1 MIEHDVLI
9 IGGGLAGS
17 RAALAIAQNYPNQSV
32 GLISNPHSARNG
44 RGKIIKKQAQ
54 GEDSSVGR

>member
-1 MIEHDVLI
+1 MNNEERLQQY
-9 IGGGLAGS
+9 S
-17 RAALAIAQNYPNQSV
+17 
-32 GLISNPHSARNG
+32 GLIQELLNPHSARNG